1 METKGGGAP
10 GNEREGGGDQEVIG
24 TFGEVT
30 HNI

>member
-1 METKGGGAP
+1 VETKGGGST
-10 GNEREGGGDQEVIG
+10 GEREGGGGDQEVIG